1 MKKISPITF
10 FKEGVSFRMNK
21 QEALRKWITL
31 AAKKE
36 GYNIEQ
42 LNYIFCSDRYL
53 KKMNVSYLKHNY
65 YTDIITFDN
74 SVEKKKI
81 IGDVF
86 ISIDTIKYNAT
97 EYKTTFENEL
107 ARVMIHGLLHLV
119 GYSDRSP
126 KEQKKMSSMEDF
138 WLSNKNRNQ
147 SILKKIK

>member
-21 QEALRKWITL
+21 QEALRKWIAL

-53 KKMNVSYLKHNY
+53 KKMNVSYLNHNY

-97 EYKTTFENEL
+97 EYKTTMENEL

-119 GYSDRSP
+119 GYSDQST
-126 KEQKKMSSMEDF
+126 KDQKKMRSMEDF
-138 WLSNKNRNQ
+138 WLSKNKC
-147 SILKKIK
+147 K

>member
-36 GYNIEQ
+36 GYKIEQ

-53 KKMNVSYLKHNY
+53 KKMNVNYLNHNY

-74 SVEKKKI
+74 SMEKKKI

-119 GYSDRSP
+119 GYSDKSLND
-126 KEQKKMSSMEDF
+126 QKKMKSMEDL
-138 WLSNKNRNQ
+138 WLS
-147 SILKKIK
+147 KK

>member
-10 FKEGVSFRMNK
+10 FKEGVSFRLNN
-21 QEALRKWITL
+21 QEALRKWIAL

-36 GYNIEQ
+36 GYSIDQ

-53 KKMNVSYLKHNY
+53 KKMNVSYLNHNY

-74 SVEKKKI
+74 STEKKKI

-86 ISIDTIKYNAT
+86 ISIDTVKYNAT
-97 EYKTTFENEL
+97 EYKTSLENEL

-119 GYSDRSP
+119 GYSDQSP
-126 KEQKKMSSMEDF
+126 KDQKKMRSMEDF
-138 WLSNKNRNQ
+138 WLS
-147 SILKKIK
+147 KK